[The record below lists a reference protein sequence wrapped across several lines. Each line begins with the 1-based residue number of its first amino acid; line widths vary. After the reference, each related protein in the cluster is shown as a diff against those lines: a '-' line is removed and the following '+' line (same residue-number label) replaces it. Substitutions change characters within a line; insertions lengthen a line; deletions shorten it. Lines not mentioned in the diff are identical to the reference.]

1 MDEGKITITT
11 SRLKGGFFRKR
22 IMSKDN
28 AFNRYPPIIHGEAQA
43 ENDEFVIH
51 TRYLRF
57 LARKSFSASSLICR
71 LYGDMGVTF
80 RV

>member
-43 ENDEFVIH
+43 ENDEFVII
-51 TRYLRF
+51 TADDIMLSEADGEIYSGR
-57 LARKSFSASSLICR
+57 
-71 LYGDMGVTF
+71 
-80 RV
+80 